1 MQKTMNSLII
11 AVDGTAGSGKGAIA
25 KSIAKEYHLQHFDTG
40 MLYRYIAYIM
50 IESNLDINGI
60 IKYIKTMTVME
71 IRNIGAIQTTLQT
84 EEIGKKASK
93 IAKEEKIR
101 KILVDIQRDFAKNHT
116 GFSGSILD
124 GRDIGTVILKN
135 ASIKFFVDAKIS
147 KRAKRRAMQLNQK
160 SNDKKIIAKIKR
172 QIENRDKEDK
182 EREVSPLIR
191 AEDAFFIDNS
201 EDNFDNTLKLVYNI
215 VNHYIKREKWQYQR
229 KKHLDQK

>member
-1 MQKTMNSLII
+1 MQKTKNSLII

-60 IKYIKTMTVME
+60 IKYIKTMTAME
-71 IRNIGAIQTTLQT
+71 IRNIGEIQTTLQT

-101 KILVDIQRDFAKNHT
+101 KMLVDIQRDFAKNHT
-116 GFSGSILD
+116 GFCGSILD
-124 GRDIGTVILKN
+124 GRDIGTVILKD

-147 KRAKRRAMQLNQK
+147 KRAKRRAMQLKQK

-172 QIENRDKEDK
+172 QIESRDREDK
-182 EREVSPLIR
+182 EREISPLIM

-215 VNHYIKREKWQYQR
+215 VNHYIKRENGSTKE
-229 KKHLDQK
+229 KNI